1 MRSAEKKMRSSKR
14 RWIWYLN
21 PWRYVLFLARRLF
34 RYSGVRFLNFIFQ
47 RVFGVND
54 DIPWSVHYTSQ
65 VSGDIEIAPD
75 VAHSFAVSGNCYIQG
90 INGIKIGEGT
100 IFASGVK
107 IISANHSAGDLSCWD
122 KCRSIEIGHHCWL
135 ASNVTVCPGV
145 HIGDHVIIGAN
156 AVVTSDIPD
165 NAIAVGVPARV
176 IRGVRNTKLIGK

>member
-14 RWIWYLN
+14 RWFWYLN

-75 VAHSFAVSGNCYIQG
+75 VTHSFAVSGNCYIQG
-90 INGIKIGEGT
+90 MNGIKIGTGT

-107 IISANHSAGDLSCWD
+107 IISANHSVDKVSGWD
-122 KCRSIEIGHHCWL
+122 ECRPILIGEHVWL
-135 ASNVTVCPGV
+135 ASNVVVCPGV
-145 HIGDHVIIGAN
+145 HIGDYAIIGAN
-156 AVVTSDIPD
+156 AVVTKDVPPY
-165 NAIAVGVPARV
+165 AVAVGVPARV
-176 IRGVRNTKLIGK
+176 VKYRKF